1 MLNTNKQLLSDARD
15 IYILN
20 QSRKILFNINH
31 VKESSKTPFKNKA
44 SLIFCIQLR
53 RWQEV

>member
-44 SLIFCIQLR
+44 SSIFCIQLR